1 VKPAAPLR
9 LTVTPDQVGADS
21 IRLTR
26 EQTHYASHVRRLR
39 AGAPLLLLGRDGG
52 QWEGRLSDD
61 ATEAVELTA
70 SFPDQ
75 PTSGR
80 LILAAALLRAHRW
93 EWLLEKAVE
102 VGADEIQPLLLEH
115 NVAKPS
121 DREASKIERWQRI
134 IEAAAAQCGTRRMPT
149 LAPPATLAD
158 WLKLRPEGSSLLF
171 CDETSP
177 LTPWPA
183 LAETTCLVIGPEGG
197 LAPFERAAL
206 LAAGGRAVGLGPRIL
221 RAESAGMASL
231 VIARALLD
239 GRVTH
244 GG

>member
-1 VKPAAPLR
+1 MKPAAPLR
-9 LTVTPDQVGADS
+9 LTVTPEQVEADR

-26 EQTHYASHVRRLR
+26 EQSHYASHVRRLR
-39 AGAPLLLLGRDGG
+39 PGAPLLLLGRDGG
-52 QWEGRLSDD
+52 QWEARLSDD
-61 ATEAVELTA
+61 GTEAIDLTA
-70 SFPDQ
+70 CFPDQ
-75 PTSGR
+75 PSAGR
-80 LILAAALLRAHRW
+80 LVLAAALLRAHRW

-102 VGADEIQPLLLEH
+102 VGADDIQPLLLEH

-121 DREASKIERWQRI
+121 DREASKVERWQRI
-134 IEAAAAQCGTRRMPT
+134 IEAAAAQCGTSRLPR
-149 LAPPATLAD
+149 LAPPASLAD

-177 LTPWPA
+177 LTPWPKLEA
-183 LAETTCLVIGPEGG
+183 TTCLVIGPEGG
-197 LAPFERAAL
+197 LSPDERAAL

-239 GRVTH
+239 GRVNH
-244 GG
+244 GA